1 MAKKALKL
9 RKLAN
14 SQVKAF
20 KIKNRRGYAAT
31 CMNNLTEGRTVAQ
44 ALSRMNKAL
53 KRSGYTL
60 G

>member
-1 MAKKALKL
+1 MAKKALTL
-9 RKLAN
+9 RKLAR
-14 SQVKAF
+14 SKVKTF
-20 KIKNRRGYAAT
+20 KINNRKGYAAT

-53 KRSGYTL
+53 KRRGFTL